1 MPSASPA
8 GSSGTGA
15 GPTANVFTPM
25 NQPQADS
32 SFWST
37 LQPLIDASAG
47 GGVNTPGGVAYPQA
61 QQVVG
66 QYLTNPA
73 LQGQAMA
80 GAQQGAAIGGPA
92 SLQMGADA
100 NTLSAAAG
108 QVLNQG
114 FDPQSAL
121 LGREQNQLLDR
132 SNVVN
137 AMSGVAS
144 TPYGASTTGNNLAN
158 FNINWDNQRLQRGQ
172 SGLASAGAGMGQ
184 AGNLATGATSLAASS
199 GGLPYSTGATI
210 ASDALSGLGSQTNLG
225 NNQYLLP
232 QQTLQDLESYLHL
245 GQSAS
250 NISGQLGQLGLN
262 QQANAMSGFGQLAGA
277 GSNALF
283 GSGGVG
289 GSGGL
294 LGTGGNGIGS
304 LFGSG
309 GGAASSWATDAA
321 GAAVPLGDATAI
333 DAGGVAAGAGG
344 SLSQGAAPALALAA

>member
-8 GSSGTGA
+8 GSSGSGA
-15 GPTANVFTPM
+15 GPNANVFTPM

-37 LQPLIDASAG
+37 LQPLINASANG
-47 GGVNTPGGVAYPQA
+47 GINTPGGVAYPQA

-73 LQGQAMA
+73 LQQQAMA

-172 SGLASAGAGMGQ
+172 SGLASAGAGYGQ

-210 ASDALSGLGSQTNLG
+210 ASDALQGLGSQTNLG
-225 NNQYLLP
+225 NNQFLLP
-232 QQTLQDLESYLHL
+232 QQSLNDLESYLRL

-250 NISGQLGQLGLN
+250 GISGQLGALGL
-262 QQANAMSGFGQLAGA
+262 QEQSNAASGFGQLAGA

-283 GSGGVG
+283 GSGGIG
-289 GSGGL
+289 G
-294 LGTGGNGIGS
+294 

-309 GGAASSWATDAA
+309 GGSAITGPAFATDAA
-321 GAAVPLGDATAI
+321 GAAVPLGDAAAI
-333 DAGGVAAGAGG
+333 DAAGG
-344 SLSQGAAPALALAA
+344 GGAAASGSLGAAAPAVALGGGL